1 MASQR
6 FLFAGAD
13 EFVSDVV
20 RISDMLSNLTYLIDL
35 DAHNPGLVRQYA
47 KQADRLLQALEDL
60 VHSANAQVCEGSC
73 S

>member
-1 MASQR
+1 MTFAGTSFRARAGGTMASQR

-47 KQADRLLQALEDL
+47 KQAEINCCRR
-60 VHSANAQVCEGSC
+60 
-73 S
+73 